1 MMAGVRTAK
10 KRQFFVK
17 LQGQQ
22 HLRIKRSFGFQ
33 LSAGRSAAICLVADD
48 NTFSSLRGLTL
59 DANPNAWLARTK
71 KCLLNRSGVRARRIP
86 ACHTGGRGPLPLA
99 SVRQPTDHQ

>member
-1 MMAGVRTAK
+1 MMACVRTAK

-48 NTFSSLRGLTL
+48 NTSSSLMQTPTPG
-59 DANPNAWLARTK
+59 W
-71 KCLLNRSGVRARRIP
+71 RARRN
-86 ACHTGGRGPLPLA
+86 AC
-99 SVRQPTDHQ
+99 